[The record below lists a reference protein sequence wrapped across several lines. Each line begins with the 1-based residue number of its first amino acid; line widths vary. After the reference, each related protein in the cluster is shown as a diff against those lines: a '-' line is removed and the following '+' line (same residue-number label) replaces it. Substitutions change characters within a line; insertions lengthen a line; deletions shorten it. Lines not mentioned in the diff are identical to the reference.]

1 MMRNLG
7 VGWNGLEREWIIT
20 TKIRDMGTTWGYKRS
35 WYFFLSQRE
44 GKEEENISKSL
55 LKKKKKG
62 IEISFNVLWQSWG
75 FPEVLEK

>member
-55 LKKKKKG
+55 LKKKKKALKYHLMFYG
-62 IEISFNVLWQSWG
+62 N
-75 FPEVLEK
+75 PEDFQKF